1 MHNCYNIHSEEQYT
15 TKKPG
20 NIMQQL
26 SSENLCYFH
35 LHLSTPH
42 ALQNK
47 PDEEHQEEYKE
58 KKM

>member
-1 MHNCYNIHSEEQYT
+1 
-15 TKKPG
+15 
-20 NIMQQL
+20 MQQL